1 MAFDEVEFTDL
12 EEALADAG
20 KIWLDYLAQSV
31 GKAYVI
37 AITRDGC
44 PACEKQEPELQRLA
58 ERAAGLH
65 DGKVI
70 FTRIHVKQLGGSTQE
85 SIRSKDVLGH
95 YFYPTNLIL
104 IRTSDRGAI
113 EYYKAASPSL
123 EELEKHIEKA
133 VEIAAFFGKE
143 EAV

>member
-1 MAFDEVEFTDL
+1 MTFDKVEFTDL
-12 EEALADAG
+12 EEALADSG
-20 KIWLDYLAQSV
+20 KNCLDYLAQGF

-44 PACEKQEPELQRLA
+44 PACEKQEPELEGLA
-58 ERAAGLH
+58 ERMAGSH
-65 DGKVI
+65 NGKVI
-70 FTRIHVKQLGGSTQE
+70 FTRVHVNQLSGSTQE

-104 IRTSDRGAI
+104 IRTSDMGAI
-113 EYYKAASPSL
+113 EYYRAASPDM
-123 EELEKHIEKA
+123 EELEKHIKKA
-133 VEIAAFFGKE
+133 VEIAAFFDEE